1 MSKCSNLKQ
10 ITTLP
15 CNLVP
20 NTTHINNTFV
30 KHMFQL
36 NAIALNG
43 VAQVFKP
50 TKTYE
55 FPTLSILNQRKLVIS
70 STEHPKARGSHSIAI
85 STKSS
90 RFLLGL
96 MDLHD
101 IKGDMFY
108 PRHKKCMDYFT
119 FIRWKMATWTR
130 GNVAK
135 YSLYMEHLGMEHVF

>member
-1 MSKCSNLKQ
+1 
-10 ITTLP
+10 
-15 CNLVP
+15 LVA
-20 NTTHINNTFV
+20 NTKHINNTFR

-36 NAIALNG
+36 HTIALNE

-55 FPTLSILNQRKLVIS
+55 FATLSMLNQRQLVIS
-70 STEHPKARGSHSIAI
+70 SAEHPKARGSHSIAI

-90 RFLLGL
+90 RFRLGL

-108 PRHKKCMDYFT
+108 PQKMHGLFT
-119 FIRWKMATWTR
+119 FIR
-130 GNVAK
+130 
-135 YSLYMEHLGMEHVF
+135 

>member
-10 ITTLP
+10 ITTLA

-30 KHMFQL
+30 KHMFQ
-36 NAIALNG
+36 
-43 VAQVFKP
+43 QVFKP

-55 FPTLSILNQRKLVIS
+55 FPTFSILNQRQLVIS

-85 STKSS
+85 NTKSS

-108 PRHKKCMDYFT
+108 PRRKKCMDHFT
-119 FIRWKMATWTR
+119 FIR
-130 GNVAK
+130 
-135 YSLYMEHLGMEHVF
+135 